1 MRIRITKGAV
11 ALGLFIALLCTAVY
25 AQEPTGQGTKVLTV
39 EASLDLRSISELQFS
54 PDGSRLLFVVTEP
67 AKGTG
72 RLRHIWIYERQ
83 SGAVRQF
90 TFSEKSESSP
100 RWSPDGKQ
108 VAFLSNRE
116 EDQQQIF
123 LIRTNGGEG
132 VATTKGK

>member
-1 MRIRITKGAV
+1 ILFATPSGTSGA
-11 ALGLFIALLCTAVY
+11 
-25 AQEPTGQGTKVLTV
+25 AQELSGQGNKVLTP
-39 EASLDLRSISELQFS
+39 EASLNVRSISELQFS

-90 TFSEKSESSP
+90 TYSEKSESSP
-100 RWSPDGKQ
+100 RWAPDGKQ

-116 EDQQQIF
+116 EYQQQIF
-123 LIRTNGGEG
+123 LRRAKRAEG
-132 VATTKGK
+132 FTG